1 MSIDVKYLKEILD
14 YNESTGI
21 FTWKVKRNSFG
32 GKVAP
37 GAIAGSKKDGGGYI
51 RIVIDQKK
59 HYAHRLAFLYVHGYI
74 PNVIDHL
81 NGNTFDNRIENLEDV
96 TTRRNVI
103 NSKKRK
109 TNKSG
114 LTGVCFSKRDKMW
127 IANIKVNYKG
137 CCFWTKDF
145 FEAICWRKSMEFKY
159 GYEQA
164 KRMR

>member
-37 GAIAGSKKDGGGYI
+37 GAIAGSKKDDGGYI

-81 NGNTFDNRIENLEDV
+81 NGNTFDNRIENL
-96 TTRRNVI
+96 RFLCPNCH
-103 NSKKRK
+103 SLKKTFK
-109 TNKSG
+109 N
-114 LTGVCFSKRDKMW
+114 TG
-127 IANIKVNYKG
+127 N
-137 CCFWTKDF
+137 
-145 FEAICWRKSMEFKY
+145 RKSTRNYRIK
-159 GYEQA
+159 GI
-164 KRMR
+164 